1 MTESF
6 LVLLLWPLFIRL
18 GFEDDPK
25 FMGFFLTFLLGLGF
39 IPNPW
44 WIGLWKAGECII
56 TGLIKVIFEFF
67 GKDLFGTLV
76 VVVLVLDWLIRFEPF
91 TIVGN
96 DDDVVEVDLDVVV
109 VVVVVVDVVVLDVV
123 LLVVV
128 VVDVVVLRVV
138 EEEGNLVVLCWTTL
152 RLGLLLLSIVV
163 GFENTLWLLLLESK
177 HDGLI
182 LWTTLGQSHT
192 GKEKCN
198 FT

>member
-76 VVVLVLDWLIRFEPF
+76 VVAVVLDWLIRFEPF

-96 DDDVVEVDLDVVV
+96 DDDVVEVDLDVVVV

-163 GFENTLWLLLLESK
+163 GFENTFLLLLFLEPE

-182 LWTTLGQSHT
+182 LETTVGQSHT
-192 GKEKCN
+192 EK
-198 FT
+198 

>member
-44 WIGLWKAGECII
+44 WIIGLWKAGECII

-76 VVVLVLDWLIRFEPF
+76 VVVVVLDWLIRFEPF

-96 DDDVVEVDLDVVV
+96 EDDVVEVDLDVVVV

-123 LLVVV
+123 LLVIV

-138 EEEGNLVVLCWTTL
+138 EVEGNLVVLCWTTL

-163 GFENTLWLLLLESK
+163 GFENTFLLLLFLEPE

-182 LWTTLGQSHT
+182 LWTTVGQSHT
-192 GKEKCN
+192 EK
-198 FT
+198 

>member
-76 VVVLVLDWLIRFEPF
+76 VVAVVLDWLIRFEPF

-96 DDDVVEVDLDVVV
+96 EDDVVEVDLDVVVV

-163 GFENTLWLLLLESK
+163 GFENTFLLLLFLEPE

-182 LWTTLGQSHT
+182 LDTTVGQSQT
-192 GKEKCN
+192 EK
-198 FT
+198 

>member
-76 VVVLVLDWLIRFEPF
+76 VVLDWLIRFEPF

-96 DDDVVEVDLDVVV
+96 DDDVVEVDLDVVVV

-163 GFENTLWLLLLESK
+163 GFENTFLLLLFLEPE

-182 LWTTLGQSHT
+182 LETTVGQSQT
-192 GKEKCN
+192 EK
-198 FT
+198 

>member
-56 TGLIKVIFEFF
+56 TGLMKVIFEFF

-76 VVVLVLDWLIRFEPF
+76 VVAVVLDWLIRFEPF

-109 VVVVVVDVVVLDVV
+109 VFVVVVVDVVVLDVV

-163 GFENTLWLLLLESK
+163 GFENTFLLLLFLEPE

-182 LWTTLGQSHT
+182 LETTVGQSHT
-192 GKEKCN
+192 EK
-198 FT
+198 

>member
-76 VVVLVLDWLIRFEPF
+76 VVVVVLDWLIRFEPF

-96 DDDVVEVDLDVVV
+96 DDDVVEVDLDVVVV

-163 GFENTLWLLLLESK
+163 GFENTFLLLLFLEPE

-182 LWTTLGQSHT
+182 LETTVGQSHT
-192 GKEKCN
+192 EK
-198 FT
+198 